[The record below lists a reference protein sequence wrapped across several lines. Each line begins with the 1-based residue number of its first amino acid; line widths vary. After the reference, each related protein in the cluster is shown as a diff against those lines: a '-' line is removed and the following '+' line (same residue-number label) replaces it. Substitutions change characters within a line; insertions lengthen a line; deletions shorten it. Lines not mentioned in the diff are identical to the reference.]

1 MIEVLLKNNCVVD
14 TSLLSNFV
22 FTGHAHLLRQLIAQP
37 LLLTA
42 AVLDPSEIASYYRS
56 YKVKPRCELLK
67 PLYEAERQ
75 SSELLYDSALPCIQ
89 LFAVAL
95 GSSWV
100 PIELTE
106 EEVVLARRFSSRSIW
121 DKTKGIEARFKKRG
135 LGPGEAEACAVA
147 VTRGWTLLTD
157 DQPAIELLKGLELP
171 VAVIRTCQ
179 LLTHAVERELI
190 ACDQAMT
197 LFNSEI
203 VDRYGFNATRL
214 RGAERLWLR
223 CDPPRCVWEAA

>member
-22 FTGHAHLLRQLIAQP
+22 FTGHAHLLRQLVTEP

-42 AVLDPSEIASYYRS
+42 AVLDPSEIVHSSNS
-56 YKVKPRCELLK
+56 YKVKPRCEFLK
-67 PLYEAERQ
+67 PLYEAERK
-75 SSELLYDSALPCIQ
+75 SSELLHDSALPCIQ
-89 LFAVAL
+89 SFA
-95 GSSWV
+95 GSQGSLWKPV
-100 PIELTE
+100 ELTE
-106 EEVVLARRFSSRSIW
+106 EEVVLALRFSSRSIW
-121 DKTKGIEARFKKRG
+121 DKTRGVETRFKKRG

-157 DQPAIELLKGLELP
+157 DQPAIELLKGLELL

-179 LLTHAVERELI
+179 LLVCAVERELI
-190 ACDQAMT
+190 TCDQAMI
-197 LFNSEI
+197 LFNAEI

-214 RGAERLWLR
+214 RGAERLWFR
-223 CDPPRCVWEAA
+223 CDPPKCVWEAA